1 MIEEFGEDHEAARE
15 SMAAEILAQKFA
27 RPAADPEA
35 VSRADA
41 RVMELSGWSADLLY

>member
-15 SMAAEILAQKFA
+15 SMAAGILAQKFA
-27 RPAADPEA
+27 SPAADPEA

-41 RVMELSGWSADLLY
+41 RVMELSGRSADLLY